1 MNSIKGYKE
10 TAIEWIGK
18 IPNHWN
24 VSKIGRHF
32 KLERGR
38 VISNLEIS
46 NNIGDY
52 PVFSS
57 QTKNNGELGKINSYD
72 FEGEYV
78 SWTTDGA
85 NAGTCFYREG
95 KFNVTNVCGLI
106 SSFDLEIDYKF
117 LSYYLNLG
125 CKYFVRQDINPKL
138 MNDMMAEIPF
148 LVIPISEQKLI
159 SQYLEKKT
167 KNIDQ
172 LIDSIQKKID
182 LIKEKKISYINKIVT
197 QGLSQHVT
205 FKKSGISWIG
215 DIPIDWNL
223 KRIKYLAN
231 IELSTVDRHQ
241 YQEEKKVF
249 ICHYPNVYNNEYI
262 SYETKLPKGT
272 CSDLEYKKFALIK
285 GDILLT
291 KDSESPDD
299 IGIPTYVLESLE
311 NTVCG
316 YHLAVIRITDD
327 SILPEFL
334 YRFIESQCSKQYFY
348 ISSNG
353 ITRYGL
359 NKSSIENLVLVYP
372 DKKVQSYIV
381 EKIQHLSSFSSAS
394 INLLERKISLLKE
407 YRNSIIFEIVTGKIR
422 ISEEMT

>member
-10 TAIEWIGK
+10 TEIEWIGK

-159 SQYLEKKT
+159 SQYLEKKL
-167 KNIDQ
+167 KV
-172 LIDSIQKKID
+172 LI
-182 LIKEKKISYINKIVT
+182 N
-197 QGLSQHVT
+197 
-205 FKKSGISWIG
+205 
-215 DIPIDWNL
+215 
-223 KRIKYLAN
+223 
-231 IELSTVDRHQ
+231 
-241 YQEEKKVF
+241 
-249 ICHYPNVYNNEYI
+249 
-262 SYETKLPKGT
+262 
-272 CSDLEYKKFALIK
+272 
-285 GDILLT
+285 
-291 KDSESPDD
+291 
-299 IGIPTYVLESLE
+299 
-311 NTVCG
+311 
-316 YHLAVIRITDD
+316 
-327 SILPEFL
+327 
-334 YRFIESQCSKQYFY
+334 
-348 ISSNG
+348 
-353 ITRYGL
+353 
-359 NKSSIENLVLVYP
+359 
-372 DKKVQSYIV
+372 
-381 EKIQHLSSFSSAS
+381 
-394 INLLERKISLLKE
+394 
-407 YRNSIIFEIVTGKIR
+407 
-422 ISEEMT
+422 